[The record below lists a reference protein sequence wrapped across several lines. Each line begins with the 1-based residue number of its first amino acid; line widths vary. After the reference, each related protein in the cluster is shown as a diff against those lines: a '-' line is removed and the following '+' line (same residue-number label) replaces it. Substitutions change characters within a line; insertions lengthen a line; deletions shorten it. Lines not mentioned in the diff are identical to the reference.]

1 MISLVLEV
9 SGYGVETDVSDGQ
22 RRGRRML
29 RMPQSELRDDGG
41 WKPGESHEIYFW
53 ILETF

>member
-9 SGYGVETDVSDGQ
+9 SGYGVETGVSDGQ
-22 RRGRRML
+22 RRGRRTL

-41 WKPGESHEIYFW
+41 WKPGGEP
-53 ILETF
+53 